1 MFTLPF
7 DLLLIFTAASPV
19 VGWVSPKQFRAKILG
34 AFTAVALAVTAFAL
48 YGLYLDVA
56 ANSAVYLPTNS
67 LISSILR
74 VDMLSIFMASI
85 FLGLGLAVTIYSI
98 AYVENRN
105 RTPFYYT
112 LILALI
118 SGMFGIVFAGDL
130 LVLFVFWE
138 LMSISSYALVSFF
151 KEEGTSLE
159 AGFKFLVMSAAGSA
173 TALFGIS
180 LLYGMTGTV
189 NFEALTT
196 ALSGSASNIWIT
208 ITAVFIFVGFGVK
221 TAVFPLHTWLP
232 DAYSAASAPV
242 SAILAG
248 IVIGPGIFAIA
259 KIFFTAFITFQNM
272 WAPALAVLSI
282 ITMLVGN
289 ITALMQTDVKRMLAY
304 SSIGQVGYM
313 LIGLAVGSQLGLTG
327 TFLQFFNHALMKG
340 SAFLCA
346 GAIIY
351 RLGTRELSDM
361 RGVGRKMPLTTV
373 AFAIAVV
380 ALIGLPP
387 LAGFPGELTLFSSAV
402 EANMA
407 WLGIALL
414 LNSIISS
421 GFYLKIIYTIIQPVA
436 SEKVEQTKEA
446 PLLMLI
452 PILALAV
459 LIIIFGVWPQPL
471 FNFAQQAAGALM
483 HLGGAV

>member
-1 MFTLPF
+1 
-7 DLLLIFTAASPV
+7 
-19 VGWVSPKQFRAKILG
+19 
-34 AFTAVALAVTAFAL
+34 
-48 YGLYLDVA
+48 
-56 ANSAVYLPTNS
+56 
-67 LISSILR
+67 
-74 VDMLSIFMASI
+74 
-85 FLGLGLAVTIYSI
+85 
-98 AYVENRN
+98 
-105 RTPFYYT
+105 
-112 LILALI
+112 
-118 SGMFGIVFAGDL
+118 
-130 LVLFVFWE
+130 
-138 LMSISSYALVSFF
+138 
-151 KEEGTSLE
+151 
-159 AGFKFLVMSAAGSA
+159 MSAAGSA

-196 ALSGSASNIWIT
+196 ALSGTASNVWIY
-208 ITAVFIFVGFGVK
+208 IAAVFIFVGFGVK
-221 TAVFPLHTWLP
+221 AAVFPLHTWLP
-232 DAYSAASAPV
+232 DAYSAASAPI

-259 KIFFTAFITFQNM
+259 KVFFTAFISFQNR
-272 WAPALAVLSI
+272 WAPVLAVLSI

-361 RGVGRKMPLTTV
+361 QGVGRKMPLTAV
-373 AFAIAVV
+373 AFAISVV

-402 EANMA
+402 EANMT
-407 WLGIALL
+407 WLGIAL
-414 LNSIISS
+414 I
-421 GFYLKIIYTIIQPVA
+421 A
-436 SEKVEQTKEA
+436 
-446 PLLMLI
+446 
-452 PILALAV
+452 
-459 LIIIFGVWPQPL
+459 
-471 FNFAQQAAGALM
+471 
-483 HLGGAV
+483 

>member
-1 MFTLPF
+1 
-7 DLLLIFTAASPV
+7 
-19 VGWVSPKQFRAKILG
+19 
-34 AFTAVALAVTAFAL
+34 
-48 YGLYLDVA
+48 
-56 ANSAVYLPTNS
+56 
-67 LISSILR
+67 
-74 VDMLSIFMASI
+74 
-85 FLGLGLAVTIYSI
+85 
-98 AYVENRN
+98 
-105 RTPFYYT
+105 
-112 LILALI
+112 
-118 SGMFGIVFAGDL
+118 MFGIVFAGDL

-151 KEEGTSLE
+151 KEQGTSLE

-196 ALSGSASNIWIT
+196 ALSGTASNAWIY
-208 ITAVFIFVGFGVK
+208 IAAVFIFVGFGVK
-221 TAVFPLHTWLP
+221 AAVFPLHTWLP
-232 DAYSAASAPV
+232 DAYSAAPAPI

-259 KIFFTAFITFQNM
+259 KVFFTAFISFQNV
-272 WAPALAVLSI
+272 WGPAIAVLSV

-289 ITALMQTDVKRMLAY
+289 ITALMQTDIKRMLAY

-340 SAFLCA
+340 AAFLCA

-351 RLGTRELSDM
+351 RLGTRELGDM
-361 RGVGRKMPLTTV
+361 QGVGRKMPLTAV
-373 AFAIAVV
+373 ALAISVV

-402 EANMA
+402 EANMT

-414 LNSIISS
+414 LNSIISA
-421 GFYLKIIYTIIQPVA
+421 GFYLKIIYTIIQPAA

-452 PILALAV
+452 PNSCAGNFDYSLRCLA
-459 LIIIFGVWPQPL
+459 
-471 FNFAQQAAGALM
+471 
-483 HLGGAV
+483 